1 MLKGKNEMKSKNK
14 NSSEAKQL
22 SDEEI
27 ETVNGGMK
35 IVVEEEEEQSWFKTL
50 MDFIFK
56 IKD

>member
-1 MLKGKNEMKSKNK
+1 MKSKNK

>member
-1 MLKGKNEMKSKNK
+1 MENRNK

-35 IVVEEEEEQSWFKTL
+35 VFVEEEEEQSWFKTL
-50 MDFIFK
+50 IDFFFK
-56 IKD
+56 TKD